1 MSLIGLKSL
10 ILAQIGIDI
19 IIIVVFI
26 FFIRRFRYLNKGM
39 SFDNIVKIFES
50 LFTDA
55 DKIAGQFKEQLEEK
69 HHLIKRL
76 NEQLDK
82 RIISLN
88 VLLNRA
94 DVLLSGHSRT
104 ADIDDKPIS
113 LDSQQTE
120 IMALAK
126 EGHRIEEIATTLSI
140 PKGEVKLVID
150 LKKKFSQ
157 IGGISP
163 DK

>member
-1 MSLIGLKSL
+1 MSFIGLKFL

-19 IIIVVFI
+19 IIIII
-26 FFIRRFRYLNKGM
+26 FLLLIRRFRYLNKGK
-39 SFDNIVKIFES
+39 SFDNIVTIFES

-55 DKIAGQFKEQLEEK
+55 YKITGQFKEQLQEK
-69 HHLIKRL
+69 HHSIKRL

-94 DVLLSGHSRT
+94 DVLLSRRRQT
-104 ADIDDKPIS
+104 ADSNDKPIS

-126 EGHRIEEIATTLSI
+126 EGHGVEEIATTLSI
-140 PKGEVKLVID
+140 PKGEVKLVLD

-157 IGGISP
+157 IGS
-163 DK
+163 KEN

>member
-1 MSLIGLKSL
+1 MSFIGLKSL

-19 IIIVVFI
+19 IVIVIFI
-26 FFIRRFRYLNKGM
+26 FIIRRFRYLNKGK
-39 SFDNIVKIFES
+39 SFDNIVKILES

-94 DVLLSGHSRT
+94 DVLLSGQRRT
-104 ADIDDKPIS
+104 ADRDDKPIS
-113 LDSQQTE
+113 LDSQQTK

-126 EGHRIEEIATTLSI
+126 EGHGVEEIATTLAI
-140 PKGEVKLVID
+140 PKGEVKLVLD

-157 IGGISP
+157 IGS
-163 DK
+163 KEN